1 LKAQARQIAEINPDI
16 VDGISSDATHV
27 IHDAQHDLPTPLFVT
42 SRSYIATYP
51 NVIIGS
57 GTAKESLRCPLLLN
71 DNLHEERWRA
81 GRLAMP
87 IIAVAVSCFCRSL
100 NVPEGQNRHTLA
112 FDLFF
117 SFELI

>member
-1 LKAQARQIAEINPDI
+1 LKAQARQIAEINPNI

-27 IHDAQHDLPTPLFVT
+27 IHDAQHDLPTLLFVT

-57 GTAKESLRCPLLLN
+57 GTAKVSLRCPLLLN
-71 DNLHEERWRA
+71 DNLHEETWRA

-87 IIAVAVSCFCRSL
+87 TIAVAVSCFCKITQFPVRDRTNIGWHL
-100 NVPEGQNRHTLA
+100 I
-112 FDLFF
+112 LFF
-117 SFELI
+117 LSS

>member
-27 IHDAQHDLPTPLFVT
+27 IHDAQHDLPTLLFVT

-57 GTAKESLRCPLLLN
+57 VPPRYRFDVPCSSTTTCTKKRGAPVASLCRQSQLQSP
-71 DNLHEERWRA
+71 
-81 GRLAMP
+81 
-87 IIAVAVSCFCRSL
+87 VSADHSISR
-100 NVPEGQNRHTLA
+100 
-112 FDLFF
+112 
-117 SFELI
+117 